1 MILISITFD
10 YHIDFLTKGKFR
22 FHNVIHLYRGVN
34 DKNRDSKEVIRQK
47 YFIEKNLKTEFFIYL
62 FFVYFHH
69 LYFFIF

>member
-1 MILISITFD
+1 MILISIIFD

-47 YFIEKNLKTEFFIYL
+47 YFIEKNLKN
-62 FFVYFHH
+62 
-69 LYFFIF
+69 